1 MILVS
6 LLIIFTC
13 IFCMLSSPETNQTQ
27 KGCPFDW
34 GSLGVSLTLED
45 ALAPWMHSGKRQ
57 GECSH
62 DGVSS
67 DRVDLTRKNAATGN
81 WQQPIPRDPCRA
93 LQPLFCHYGWVC
105 LNAVGR
111 WGLLDVSLQ
120 PIHCWSHQ
128 LNPIVLTQN
137 QPFEA

>member
-1 MILVS
+1 MRLPLGCILV
-6 LLIIFTC
+6 
-13 IFCMLSSPETNQTQ
+13 NAR
-27 KGCPFDW
+27 
-34 GSLGVSLTLED
+34 GSVRMGSINWD
-45 ALAPWMHSGKRQ
+45 GI
-57 GECSH
+57 

-137 QPFEA
+137 QTFEA